1 MKKRYIFLTF
11 ITSILIMGIFISSNM
26 NIFNTHD
33 IGDREA
39 GFVFSGLVG
48 IYFIFWTIVLGVY
61 KELNPKSYKNF
72 LGDGIGPFYFNL
84 FILSFLPAI
93 FTAKIVYRY
102 VFGF

>member
-1 MKKRYIFLTF
+1 
-11 ITSILIMGIFISSNM
+11 MGLFVSSTM

-33 IGDREA
+33 IRDREA

-48 IYFIFWTIVLGVY
+48 IYFIFWTIVLGAY

-72 LGDGIGPFYFNL
+72 LGDGIGPFLVNL
-84 FILSFLPAI
+84 WVLSFLPEI
-93 FTAKIVYRY
+93 YNEKIVYRY